1 MFGKDNKKKEL
12 IAKLGDTFAIIQRE
26 HQISP
31 GDFPNLKRMQEQ
43 LAYHDFTKFH
53 ALKPKLLDTVDSML
67 ANDIARLMQMI
78 PHEDESAPDNY
89 ASVQG
94 GAFEGY
100 TESPFGVGRGEG
112 VDMGRGEQEWV
123 VGREKYEYDDSFSKL
138 NPINGKI
145 SGAAAKSE
153 MVKSKLPNSVLS
165 KVWKLADV
173 DRDGMLDADEWAL
186 ANHLIKIKL
195 DGHDLPSELPD
206 HLIPPSKRNDM
217 AWDCMMP
224 EIAWCVVGG
233 GLQDYSPSLHWWEW
247 DSDWDSGPDRCLL
260 CCPWKHHAVPMMLRR
275 AESKHR
281 LFSCQSKRWWSQG
294 SKYQPTAHFY
304 MFSSLLWRMVDVEC
318 LQTAFISLLSG
329 SGQVYRQL

>member
-1 MFGKDNKKKEL
+1 MLVVRLRGEKQRIDRGYDFTGVLEWFAERVDRIILLFDAHKLDISDEFRRAIEAIKEEQDLFKDLQSLPRNAALRKLNDLIKRARLAKVHAYIISYLKKEMPSMFGKDNKKKEL
-12 IAKLGDTFAIIQRE
+12 ISKLGDIFGTIQRE

-43 LAYHDFTKFH
+43 LAFHDFTKFH
-53 ALKPKLLDTVDSML
+53 QLKPKLLEAVDNML

-78 PHEDESAPDNY
+78 PHEEETMVENNAGGGV
-89 ASVQG
+89 VQG

-100 TESPFGVGRGEG
+100 IESPFGIGRGEG
-112 VDMGRGEQEWV
+112 IDMGRGEHEWV
-123 VGREKYEYDDSFSKL
+123 VGKEKYEYDDSFQKL

-145 SGAAAKSE
+145 TGAAAKSE

-195 DGHDLPSELPD
+195 DGHDLPSDLPD

-217 AWDCMMP
+217 A
-224 EIAWCVVGG
+224 
-233 GLQDYSPSLHWWEW
+233 
-247 DSDWDSGPDRCLL
+247 
-260 CCPWKHHAVPMMLRR
+260 
-275 AESKHR
+275 
-281 LFSCQSKRWWSQG
+281 
-294 SKYQPTAHFY
+294 
-304 MFSSLLWRMVDVEC
+304 
-318 LQTAFISLLSG
+318 
-329 SGQVYRQL
+329 

>member
-1 MFGKDNKKKEL
+1 MFGKDSKKKEL
-12 IAKLGDTFAIIQRE
+12 IAKLGETFALIQRE

-43 LAYHDFTKFH
+43 LAFHDFTKFH
-53 ALKPKLLDTVDSML
+53 ALKPKLLDVVDSML

-100 TESPFGVGRGEG
+100 TESPFGIGRGEG
-112 VDMGRGEQEWV
+112 VDMGRGEEEWV

-195 DGHDLPSELPD
+195 DGHDLPMELPE
-206 HLIPPSKRNDM
+206 HLIPPSKRNDV
-217 AWDCMMP
+217 AWDCM
-224 EIAWCVVGG
+224 CCGG
-233 GLQDYSPSLHWWEW
+233 WSAG
-247 DSDWDSGPDRCLL
+247 
-260 CCPWKHHAVPMMLRR
+260 
-275 AESKHR
+275 
-281 LFSCQSKRWWSQG
+281 LFSISPLVRMWQGLGQWS
-294 SKYQPTAHFY
+294 
-304 MFSSLLWRMVDVEC
+304 W
-318 LQTAFISLLSG
+318 
-329 SGQVYRQL
+329 